1 LELKTITIELGDKL
15 AALEWG
21 SIRVACTIHMNLWR
35 EPASVP
41 GNMTVNIRTLAEVTH
56 RAIEILCRE
65 LGAADT
71 MRFIN
76 QFTNGHGD
84 YTAERD
90 ALFAGE
96 TLDQII
102 ADIKSAKHGA
112 PASHEGVEFRRAS
125 E

>member
-1 LELKTITIELGDKL
+1 
-15 AALEWG
+15 
-21 SIRVACTIHMNLWR
+21 
-35 EPASVP
+35 
-41 GNMTVNIRTLAEVTH
+41 MTVKSRPLAEVTH

-71 MRFIN
+71 LRFIN

-90 ALFAGE
+90 ALFADE

-102 ADIKSAKHGA
+102 ADMKLAKTGA
-112 PASHEGVEFRRAS
+112 RAPTEGIEGKPQ

>member
-1 LELKTITIELGDKL
+1 
-15 AALEWG
+15 
-21 SIRVACTIHMNLWR
+21 
-35 EPASVP
+35 
-41 GNMTVNIRTLAEVTH
+41 MTVKNRPLAEVTH

-102 ADIKSAKHGA
+102 ADIKDAKAGA
-112 PASHEGVEFRRAS
+112 RAPSEGIKGRPQE
-125 E
+125 